1 MESNSTS
8 PAQLT
13 FKDFMTAC
21 IKACL
26 ENTKARLHAN
36 VESGEYIYDYEEE
49 EHSTIQCE
57 VALEFVNDIW

>member
-8 PAQLT
+8 PIQLS

-26 ENTKARLHAN
+26 SNTKERLHRACDD
-36 VESGEYIYDYEEE
+36 GDIYDYEEE
-49 EHSTIQCE
+49 EHVTLQCE
-57 VALEFVNDIW
+57 ESLEFINDIW